1 MTYEQPFVPSEMR
14 GRCGRGDTCV
24 GSYQWRRLSA
34 DAEDSTRWAAELT
47 SLKLEAEGPIQR
59 SRADLENLIRARYR

>member
-1 MTYEQPFVPSEMR
+1 VR
-14 GRCGRGDTCV
+14 

-34 DAEDSTRWAAELT
+34 DSEDSTRWAAELT